1 MTIWIFLAAIFVA
14 GCVGGTVNALMSD
27 NGFTWPRW
35 TGGIAQPGWLGN
47 AFIGGVAAVVSW
59 GLYGPFAD
67 ASLFSRAGPPLPTA
81 RFTLAALVGAIL
93 VGISGARWLSNEA
106 DKKILRRVGIEAA
119 KRIPDPA
126 LVGTL
131 TTASPAAAFHAIH
144 AAPVGPNFRSP
155 NP

>member
-1 MTIWIFLAAIFVA
+1 MTIWIFLAVIFVA
-14 GCVGGTVNALMSD
+14 GCVGGIVNALMSD

-35 TGGIAQPGWLGN
+35 TGGVVRPGWLGN
-47 AFIGGVAAVVSW
+47 AFIGGIAAVVSW

-67 ASLFSRAGPPLPTA
+67 ASLFSHAGPPLPTA
-81 RFTLAALVGAIL
+81 RFTLAAVVGAIL

-119 KRIPDPA
+119 KKIPDPG

-131 TTASPAAAFHAIH
+131 TTASPAAAFR
-144 AAPVGPNFRSP
+144 AATAVPAEAGAKPP